1 MDQVIIDERLIG
13 LWGLAELLRL
23 HAVAHWCKRVLSPE
37 AAGHLLLSEVD
48 FAAEISNQRP
58 TSASVLLRLHVWL
71 RLIITES
78 RRLLLSVWSIEVIG
92 VIHVDVVDDGLSW
105 LLRKQT
111 LRLSAETRHRLTT
124 NRHVHYVR

>member
-58 TSASVLLRLHVWL
+58 TSASVLLRLHV

-92 VIHVDVVDDGLSW
+92 VIHVDVVDDRLSW

-111 LRLSAETRHRLTT
+111 LRLPAKTRHRLTT
-124 NRHVHYVR
+124 NRHVHHVR